1 MSDEQKK
8 RRGRP
13 PLTEG
18 SMTDVT
24 LRMKQQTLDHVSAV
38 LLPKAAEWPEFA
50 SSEPTRATILK
61 IAIALGI
68 KELEKRK

>member
-1 MSDEQKK
+1 
-8 RRGRP
+8 
-13 PLTEG
+13 
-18 SMTDVT
+18 MTDVT